1 MRPYLAI
8 ITDSFRAAF
17 ASRVLWIMLA
27 SIVLFL
33 LILAPFGYREI
44 YTVDFNR
51 RDINSLDRLAG
62 MLAEGLEADRDS
74 PAKRIATALPADF
87 QKELRDKVEG
97 KESNLDRSRFVSALN
112 ELSESDEW
120 FNAETWNGTLR
131 LAELRELDELDG
143 EQMEDRLKRR
153 RARLRIEA
161 ALPGVFRPRPDRSL
175 QITYAIW
182 ETPGELP
189 IRKERFAEIMNQF
202 VLPTILNLLLGVG
215 AVFIGILVTSPIIP
229 EMFQPG
235 SLHLLLSKPVSRPAL
250 FIAKFIGGC
259 AFVLLCVSL
268 LVSGLWLIA
277 GFRFDI
283 WNGRLFYSIPVFVFL
298 FAVYYSV
305 SALAGLHWRSAVVSV
320 VITVLFWLGCFV
332 TGQIA
337 GISDGFVTGPAK
349 VKLTAPLQQGVLT
362 VTNANSLQYLAA
374 DQSEQK
380 PIISGQFGNVSRILG
395 PAVLADGRVV
405 ATTSFQQGFGSFGNE
420 EPLKIFDPQADWKE
434 ELGVTLPRGTMQIMA
449 AADGGLLAL
458 STNGLYH
465 IAADN
470 LLQPEEEANA
480 DKPRG
485 LFAGIQNLLGKQ
497 TSAFAKVTP
506 PTIGF
511 VSPARMVPVA
521 NTNDV
526 VVYSAG
532 SIYRLSPTN
541 ETPNE
546 SANASDAGGSTADA
560 GGQWKVIASTILSD
574 GDSTLPV
581 TLAATTSHTVLAR
594 KGEAI
599 RILNSESLKLLSEI
613 EFPDTQSV
621 VDIVP
626 TEDQATV
633 LLLLSTHRVSEITL
647 NDEPILQEAA
657 LPYQGS
663 IESITNGPEGNV
675 WIAHH
680 IDSLTAVDPNSGEI
694 QEALSPQRDIW
705 RTVDA
710 WVVTP
715 LRNILPQTSELGE
728 TVIALICGRSDVE
741 IVSGNEVQRESLNI
755 VRPLATCGGFTFVML
770 LLGCL
775 YVYRQ
780 DF

>member
-27 SIVLFL
+27 AIVLFL

-87 QKELRDKVEG
+87 QKELRAKVEG
-97 KESNLDRSRFVSALN
+97 KDSNLDRSRFVSAMNDLT
-112 ELSESDEW
+112 ESDEW
-120 FNAETWNGTLR
+120 FSAETWTGTLR

-175 QITYAIW
+175 QITYAVW

-189 IRKERFAEIMNQF
+189 FRKERFTEIMNQF

-277 GFRFDI
+277 GLRFDI

-305 SALAGLHWRSAVVSV
+305 SAFAGLHWRSAVVSV

-349 VKLTAPLQQGVLT
+349 VKLTAPLEQGVLT
-362 VTNANSLQYLAA
+362 VSNANALQYLAA

-380 PIISGQFGNVSRILG
+380 PIITGQFGNVSRILG

-434 ELGVTLPRGTMQIMA
+434 EIGVTLPRGTMQIMA

-511 VSPARMVPVA
+511 VAPARMVPVA

-526 VVYSAG
+526 IVYSAG
-532 SIYRLSPTN
+532 SIYRVSPTN
-541 ETPNE
+541 E
-546 SANASDAGGSTADA
+546 SDAGESTATA
-560 GGQWKVIASTILSD
+560 GGSALAGGEPWKVVASTILSD
-574 GDSTLPV
+574 GDNTLPV
-581 TLAATTSHTVLAR
+581 TLAATTTHTVLAR

-613 EFPDTQSV
+613 EFPDNQSV
-621 VDIVP
+621 VDMVP
-626 TEDQATV
+626 SGDQATV
-633 LLLLSTHRVSEITL
+633 LLLLSTHRVSEIAL
-647 NDEPILQEAA
+647 RDEPTLQAA
-657 LPYQGS
+657 NLPYQGS
-663 IESITNGPEGNV
+663 IESISNGPEGNV

-680 IDSLTAVDPNSGEI
+680 IDSLTAVDPKSGEI
-694 QEALSPQRDIW
+694 KQALSPQRDIW

-715 LRNILPQTSELGE
+715 LRNILPQTGELGE